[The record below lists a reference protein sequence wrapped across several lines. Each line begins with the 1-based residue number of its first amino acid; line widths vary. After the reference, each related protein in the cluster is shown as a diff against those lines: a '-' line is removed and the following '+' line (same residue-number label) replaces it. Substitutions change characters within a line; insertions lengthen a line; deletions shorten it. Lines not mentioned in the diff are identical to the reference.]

1 MPRPKKEYKPIS
13 CKISKDTYDKLEEMC
28 SVVGFTKTKAIEK
41 ALERYYKEF
50 KSKRRSVL

>member
-1 MPRPKKEYKPIS
+1 MARPKKECKPIS
-13 CKISKDTYDKLEEMC
+13 CKISKETYDKLEEMC

-50 KSKRRSVL
+50 KMKRRSVL